1 MSSYVFMKVLESR
14 ARRYDRGIAL
24 ISLGQSEKA
33 RRRLVADNVRQGARV
48 LEIGCGTGTAAILAA
63 RGGADVLGFDVS
75 ADMLAVAREKVKA
88 ARLEDRIRLVE
99 MGVSGMDRL
108 ADRSFDLVMATLVF
122 SELSPEEQAYALRHA
137 RRTLRDGGRLA
148 IADEARPEGLVKRA
162 LHRVVRFPLTV
173 ATFVLTQTTTSAV
186 EGLCDLVRVAG
197 FRVDVEERAALDSF
211 LYLVAVR
218 DQRR

>member
-1 MSSYVFMKVLESR
+1 VSSYVFMKVLESR

-24 ISLGQSEKA
+24 LSLGQSEKA

-63 RGGADVLGFDVS
+63 RGGADVVGFDVS
-75 ADMLAVAREKVKA
+75 ADMLAEAREKVKA

-148 IADEARPEGLVKRA
+148 IADEARPEGLVKRV
-162 LHRVVRFPLTV
+162 LHGVVRFPLTV

-186 EGLCDLVRVAG
+186 EGLCDLVRAAG
-197 FRVDVEERAALDSF
+197 FRVDVEERSALDSF

-218 DQRR
+218 D

>member
-1 MSSYVFMKVLESR
+1 VSSYVFMKVLESR

-24 ISLGQSEKA
+24 LSLGQSEKA

-88 ARLEDRIRLVE
+88 ARLEGRIRLVE

-148 IADEARPEGLVKRA
+148 IADEARPEGLVKRV

-186 EGLCDLVRVAG
+186 EGLCDLVRAAG
-197 FRVDVEERAALDSF
+197 FRVEVEERSALDSF

-218 DQRR
+218 D

>member
-24 ISLGQSEKA
+24 LSLGQSEKA

-63 RGGADVLGFDVS
+63 RGGADVVGFDVS
-75 ADMLAVAREKVKA
+75 ADMLAEAREKVKA
-88 ARLEDRIRLVE
+88 ARLDDRIRLVE

-148 IADEARPEGLVKRA
+148 IADEARPEGLVKRV

-186 EGLCDLVRVAG
+186 EGLCDLVRAAG
-197 FRVDVEERAALDSF
+197 FRVEVVERTALDSF

-218 DQRR
+218 D